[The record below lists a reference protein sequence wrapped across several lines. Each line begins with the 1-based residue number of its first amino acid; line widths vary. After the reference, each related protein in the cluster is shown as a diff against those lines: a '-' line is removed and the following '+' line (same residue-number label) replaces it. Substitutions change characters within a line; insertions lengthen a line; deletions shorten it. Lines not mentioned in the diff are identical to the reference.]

1 MEPSSS
7 HRGADAKE
15 RRLRRRE
22 VYLSRGVLP
31 QQSIRRGLQLLMEC
45 KAPDGRYDAAYGTK
59 RWGLVQYCKKHSFV
73 YFIEIVVLAHKI
85 EERL

>member
-1 MEPSSS
+1 MGKHREAQLTSSLTLT
-7 HRGADAKE
+7 
-15 RRLRRRE
+15 LRK
-22 VYLSRGVLP
+22 
-31 QQSIRRGLQLLMEC
+31 LMEC

>member
-1 MEPSSS
+1 M
-7 HRGADAKE
+7 
-15 RRLRRRE
+15 
-22 VYLSRGVLP
+22 
-31 QQSIRRGLQLLMEC
+31 MEC
-45 KAPDGRYDAAYGTK
+45 KAPDGRYDAAYGTT